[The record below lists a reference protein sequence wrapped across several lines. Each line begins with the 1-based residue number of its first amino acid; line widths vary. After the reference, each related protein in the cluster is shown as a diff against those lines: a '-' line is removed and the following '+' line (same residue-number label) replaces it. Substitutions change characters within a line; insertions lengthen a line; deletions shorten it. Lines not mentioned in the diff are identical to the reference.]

1 MKPKILS
8 ILTIAALLLAS
19 CSSEDNETDNSPVE
33 LRISSGVEVLLK
45 STANT
50 QENKITSGET
60 VSLWVNDAVST
71 TEFYK
76 ANQLT
81 ADGNNGFSYGTAM
94 YFPQTGNPVN
104 IYALHGNFSTE
115 FVNGD
120 PFPMSTVEYIVPA
133 DQSAGGTVYTNADLL
148 YAYSDN
154 VARNGNPTT
163 ASLRFYHMLS
173 KLELAI
179 KIGSGAPALASS
191 GAVTL
196 GNNDI
201 TMNGGF
207 RPSTTATMTNQAE
220 RAAML
225 YILATPTTRTLTL
238 GQQTSTDFTDPNIVY
253 NEAILVPQDMS
264 GKVFAFRL
272 ANGGTLKYTIP
283 TGTTF
288 ESGKKYRYHI
298 TLNLTGLQ
306 VSSTIENWEAVNHV
320 QGNAEMD

>member
-1 MKPKILS
+1 MKPKFLS
-8 ILTIAALLLAS
+8 SLVLAALLLAS
-19 CSSEDNETDNSPVE
+19 CSSEDSETDNSPVE

-45 STANT
+45 SATNT
-50 QENKITSGET
+50 QENKIASGET

-71 TEFYK
+71 TELYK

-81 ADGNNGFSYGTAM
+81 ADGNNGFTYGTAM
-94 YFPQTGNPVN
+94 YFPQTGNAVN
-104 IYALHGNFSTE
+104 IYALHGNFSPAFGT
-115 FVNGD
+115 GD
-120 PFPMSTVEYIVPA
+120 AFPTTIDYTVPA
-133 DQSAGGTVYTNADLL
+133 NQSAGGTVYTNADLL

-163 ASLRFYHMLS
+163 ASLTFYHMLS

-179 KIGSGAPALASS
+179 KVGSGAPALATS

-207 RPSTTATMTNQAE
+207 KPSTTATMTNQAE
-220 RAAML
+220 CAAML
-225 YILATPTTRTLTL
+225 YTAATPATGTLTL
-238 GQQTSTDFTDPNIVY
+238 GQEVSTDFTDPNIVY
-253 NEAILVPQDMS
+253 NEAILVPQDIS
-264 GKVFAFRL
+264 GKVLAFRL

-283 TGTTF
+283 AGTTF

-306 VSSTIENWEAVNHV
+306 VSSAIENWEAINPVS
-320 QGNAEMD
+320 GNAEMD